1 MSYEFYKALHILG
14 IALLFLAFGGLAGH
28 ALNGGTKETNKAR
41 GLMLAS
47 HGIGL
52 VLILVA
58 GFGMLA
64 KMGGSGG
71 MFPSW
76 IHPKL
81 LIWLLLGAATMP
93 LQRKN
98 ALAKPLWFV
107 LPLLALTAAYL
118 ALSHS

>member
-28 ALNGGTKETNKAR
+28 ALNGGTREGNTSR

-64 KMGGSGG
+64 KKGSPT
-71 MFPSW
+71 MFPGW
-76 IHPKL
+76 LHPKL
-81 LIWLLLGAATMP
+81 LIWLLLAAATMP
-93 LQRKN
+93 LQRKT
-98 ALAKPLWFV
+98 AMAKPLWFIM
-107 LPLLALTAAYL
+107 PLLAAVAAYI
-118 ALSHS
+118 AVSHS